1 MVRHHECSVPYLV
14 QKYIDRPILLPNNDA
29 LKVKFDFRYHVVVKS
44 FKPLKAAIVKFSV
57 SK

>member
-57 SK
+57 